1 MKRRMEYGRYQYDFR
16 SWGICYYADRYLPS
30 GSGLPDEGKNAL
42 RAGLTV
48 GIGFTGISLAI
59 SLVSDNLGGLVK
71 AMQANWGLALDI
83 TDVGWPAASGI
94 AFRKRN
100 LCAGFHRDIPYSQ
113 CDLPGN

>member
-1 MKRRMEYGRYQYDFR
+1 MGVINTILGLGASVIMPIVIFLLGVVFRMKV
-16 SWGICYYADRYLPS
+16 
-30 GSGLPDEGKNAL
+30 KNAL

-71 AMQANWGLALDI
+71 AMQANWGF
-83 TDVGWPAASGI
+83 GHC
-94 AFRKRN
+94 FRKRN
-100 LCAGFHRDIPYSQ
+100 LCAGIHRDIPYSQ